1 MCHSEPRCVGRAF
14 RDRVSYLRARNLS
27 VVRYAKGFFRTQD
40 GLQDDT
46 LVTFSQEACGMDDC
60 IFCKIGKRE
69 LPAKL
74 VYEDPEL
81 FAFEDIAPQAPT
93 HILICPRK
101 HVAALTDSKEED
113 SPLLGRALLLA
124 SRLAAERKLGTG
136 YRVVVNNGRGAGQT
150 VFHLHLHLLGG
161 RDFRWPPG

>member
-1 MCHSEPRCVGRAF
+1 
-14 RDRVSYLRARNLS
+14 
-27 VVRYAKGFFRTQD
+27 
-40 GLQDDT
+40 
-46 LVTFSQEACGMDDC
+46 MDDC
-60 IFCKIGKRE
+60 IFCKIGNRE

-74 VYEDPEL
+74 VYEDTEF

-113 SPLLGRALLLA
+113 GALFGRALLLT
-124 SRLAAERKLGTG
+124 SRLAAQRKLTSG
-136 YRVVVNNGRGAGQT
+136 YRVVVNNGPGAGQT
-150 VFHLHLHLLGG
+150 VFHLHFHLLGG

>member
-1 MCHSEPRCVGRAF
+1 
-14 RDRVSYLRARNLS
+14 
-27 VVRYAKGFFRTQD
+27 
-40 GLQDDT
+40 
-46 LVTFSQEACGMDDC
+46 MDDC

-74 VYEDPEL
+74 VYEDTEL

-113 SPLLGRALLLA
+113 GALLGRTLLLA
-124 SRLAAERKLGTG
+124 SRLAAERKLTPG

-150 VFHLHLHLLGG
+150 VFHLHFHLLGG

>member
-1 MCHSEPRCVGRAF
+1 
-14 RDRVSYLRARNLS
+14 
-27 VVRYAKGFFRTQD
+27 
-40 GLQDDT
+40 
-46 LVTFSQEACGMDDC
+46 MDDC
-60 IFCKIGKRE
+60 TFCKISRRE

-74 VYEDPEL
+74 VHQDREL

-101 HVAALTDSKEED
+101 HLKALTDSQEED
-113 SPLLGRALLLA
+113 EALLGRALLLA
-124 SRLAAERKLGTG
+124 SRLAAERKLPS

-150 VFHLHLHLLGG
+150 VFHLHFHLLGG

>member
-1 MCHSEPRCVGRAF
+1 MS
-14 RDRVSYLRARNLS
+14 
-27 VVRYAKGFFRTQD
+27 
-40 GLQDDT
+40 
-46 LVTFSQEACGMDDC
+46 ACL
-60 IFCKIGKRE
+60 FCKISKHE

-93 HILICPRK
+93 HILICSRR
-101 HVAALTDSKEED
+101 HLEALGDSKEQD
-113 SPLLGRALLLA
+113 GALLGRALLLA
-124 SRLAAERKLGTG
+124 SRLAAERKLPA

-150 VFHLHLHLLGG
+150 VFHLHFHLLGG